1 MSTRTPIC
9 DEFGIE
15 HPIFG
20 FCLDKEIV
28 VELSKAGGFGVLGA
42 LRFTPDEL
50 EAELKWIDDNI
61 DGKPYGVDVVMPASS
76 VAAGL
81 DLDAVMNELH
91 TQIPQGHKD
100 WVEKVLAEHGVPPLP
115 EEEKARAMLG
125 WTDATARP
133 QVEVSLRHPIKLLA
147 NALGPPPE
155 DIVELAHQ
163 HGVKVAALVG
173 GADQARKQAA
183 VGVDV
188 IVAQGTEAAG
198 HTPDI
203 ATMVLVPDVVDA
215 VPDRPVLAAGG
226 IGTGR
231 QMAAGLALGAQGV
244 WLGSVWLTVAESQLP
259 KPVIEK
265 LLQAGAR
272 DTIRSR
278 SLSGKPARQLK
289 TKWTEL
295 WDGPESP
302 GTLPMPLQF
311 LLTADAVYRIHRSE
325 HPELLGAP
333 VGQIVGRMNE
343 VKPTRTIVEDLVR
356 ECDETLARL
365 RALET

>member
-1 MSTRTPIC
+1 MSARTPIC
-9 DEFGIE
+9 DVFGIE

-42 LRFTPDEL
+42 LRFTPEEL

-81 DLDAVMNELH
+81 DLDAVMNQLH
-91 TQIPQGHKD
+91 EQIPEGHRQ
-100 WVEKVLAEHGVPPLP
+100 WVEKVLDEHGVPKLP
-115 EEEKARAMLG
+115 SGEEARAMLG

-133 QVEVSLRHPIKLLA
+133 QVEVSLSHPITLLA
-147 NALGPPPE
+147 NALGPPPP
-155 DIVELAHQ
+155 DIVQLAHD

-173 GADQARKQAA
+173 SGHQARKQVD

-203 ATMVLVPDVVDA
+203 ATMVLVPEVVDA
-215 VPDRPVLAAGG
+215 VGPDVPVLAAGG

-244 WLGSVWLTVAESQLP
+244 WLGSVWLTAAESSLP

-265 LLQAGAR
+265 LLAATSR
-272 DTIRSR
+272 DTVRSR

-295 WDGPESP
+295 WDSPESP

-311 LLTADAVYRIHRSE
+311 LLTADAVYRIHRAE

-343 VKPTRTIVEDLVR
+343 IRPTRAIVEDLVR

-365 RALET
+365 RALG